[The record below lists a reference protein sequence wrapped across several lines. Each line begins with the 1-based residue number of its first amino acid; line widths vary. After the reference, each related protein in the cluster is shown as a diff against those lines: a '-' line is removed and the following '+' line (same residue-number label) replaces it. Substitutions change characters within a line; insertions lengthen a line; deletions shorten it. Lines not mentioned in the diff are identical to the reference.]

1 MYQRPTDIQIRTIE
15 TAGHVQA
22 TEGKRHLQAWGLG
35 KTESLMSSPGRTYTP
50 IQTYSLDELS
60 QVAGFRRNV

>member
-1 MYQRPTDIQIRTIE
+1 M
-15 TAGHVQA
+15 QA